1 MKIQNILSA
10 TDKKGNC
17 YSTKVAALAALSFLF
32 EMLILSYAF
41 LWCNS

>member
-1 MKIQNILSA
+1 MKIQNILSV

-17 YSTKVAALAALSFLF
+17 YSTKVALAALSFLF